1 MQRTAAPEITPGEVD
16 EFLARTAFEGYHSV
30 PLPFGRRVPGRDA
43 SRTADA
49 VLGDRVRGKTL
60 LDVGTFYGFYPSEA
74 IRRGA
79 RFAAGIEPRAERC
92 AVARQIAALNGNR
105 WEIGEAWAE
114 EYEPKQRFDFVLSL
128 RVLHWVRDPVAFLRR
143 LASWCDEA
151 VIVEFRRPSHAEHL
165 RRELA
170 AGGRAGRLLRR
181 LGPLGTGLAQGVL
194 DAVGHALPLASI
206 GARGWFF
213 NPKGF
218 ERLFVTQTG
227 LFDRVEFAAS
237 STRSCT
243 LAICRPARERD
254 EADPTAAGV

>member
-1 MQRTAAPEITPGEVD
+1 MPAPATITPSEVD
-16 EFLARTAFEGYHSV
+16 EFLSDTSFEGYHSV

-43 SRTADA
+43 SRTAEA

-60 LDVGTFYGFYPSEA
+60 LDIGTFYGFYPSEA

-79 RFAAGIEPRAERC
+79 RFAVGIEPRAQRC
-92 AVARQIAALNGNR
+92 AVARRIAALNGDR
-105 WEIGEAWAE
+105 WEIAEAWTE
-114 EYEPKQRFDFVLSL
+114 DYEPKQRFDFVLAL

-143 LASWCDEA
+143 IAAWCDEA

-170 AGGRAGRLLRR
+170 TGGTAGRLLRA
-181 LGPLGTGLAQGVL
+181 LGPLGIGGVQVLL
-194 DAVGHALPLASI
+194 DALGHSLPLASI
-206 GARGWFF
+206 GPNGWFF
-213 NPKGF
+213 TPKGF

-227 LFDRVEFAAS
+227 IFDRVEFAAS

-243 LAICRPARERD
+243 IALCRPASPD
-254 EADPTAAGV
+254 A

>member
-1 MQRTAAPEITPGEVD
+1 MAAPLEITPRDVD
-16 EFLARTAFEGYHSV
+16 AFLAGTRFEGYHSV

-49 VLGDRVRGKTL
+49 VLGDRVRGRTL
-60 LDVGTFYGFYPSEA
+60 LDIGTFYGFYPCEA

-79 RFAAGIEPRAERC
+79 RFAVGIEPRAERC
-92 AVARQIAALNGNR
+92 AVARRIAALNGDR
-105 WEIGEAWAE
+105 WEIREAWAE
-114 EYEPKQRFDFVLSL
+114 DYEPKQRFDFVLAL

-143 LASWCDEA
+143 IASWCDEA

-170 AGGRAGRLLRR
+170 AGGRTGRLLRS
-181 LGPLGTGLAQGVL
+181 LGPVGLLAAQGAL

-213 NPKGF
+213 TPKGF
-218 ERLFVTQTG
+218 ERLFVDQTG
-227 LFDRVEFAAS
+227 IFQRVEFVRS
-237 STRSCT
+237 GTRSCT
-243 LAICRPARERD
+243 LALCHPA
-254 EADPTAAGV
+254 V

>member
-1 MQRTAAPEITPGEVD
+1 MAAPLEITPRDVD
-16 EFLARTAFEGYHSV
+16 AFLAGTRFEGYHSV

-49 VLGDRVRGKTL
+49 VLGDRVHGKTL
-60 LDVGTFYGFYPSEA
+60 LDIGTFYGFYPSEA

-92 AVARQIAALNGNR
+92 AVARRIATLNGDR
-105 WEIGEAWAE
+105 WEITEAWAE
-114 EYEPKQRFDFVLSL
+114 DYEPRQRFDFVLAL

-143 LASWCDEA
+143 IASWCDEA
-151 VIVEFRRPSHAEHL
+151 VVVEFRRPSHAEHL

-170 AGGRAGRLLRR
+170 GGE
-181 LGPLGTGLAQGVL
+181 GTGWVRRALRPAGVGLSQVLL

-213 NPKGF
+213 TPKGF
-218 ERLFVTQTG
+218 ERLFVAQTG
-227 LFDRVEFAAS
+227 IFDRIEFVRS
-237 STRSCT
+237 GTRSCT
-243 LAICRPARERD
+243 LALCHPAR
-254 EADPTAAGV
+254 